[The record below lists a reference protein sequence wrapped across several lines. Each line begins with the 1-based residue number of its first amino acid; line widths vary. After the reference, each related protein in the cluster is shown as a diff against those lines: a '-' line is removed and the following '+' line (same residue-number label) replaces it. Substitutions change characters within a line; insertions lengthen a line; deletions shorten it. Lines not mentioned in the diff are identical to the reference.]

1 MTLWMIYFQKK
12 TIQPKTVVENID
24 IDIAGRKDSF
34 RSFEWDTSYE
44 EGKAESCQLK
54 ESDDTCGVLNMDSSK
69 K

>member
-1 MTLWMIYFQKK
+1 MTLWMICFQKK

-24 IDIAGRKDSF
+24 IDSANRKNSF
-34 RSFEWDTSYE
+34 RPLEWVISYE